1 MNFGGL
7 LAGLGSGAIGGY
19 FSALNDQERAD
30 LERRKEEAA
39 RELRQM
45 TLDARAA
52 GSSGGGGKADGIL
65 GSYLNKT
72 GVNIPAALGFETSP
86 VDKGRFTS
94 QQPFARQESL
104 ATEGTDSA
112 IGLIGDNNDAV
123 SRKALEG
130 KFQTKETFDEQ
141 GYMAAERA
149 RQEKNID
156 VLNRVDNPAA
166 YKALQEGM
174 GQKQINRLGELAM
187 STSDAKTRD
196 ALIQE
201 ANKLSVALNGKD
213 RYKLEGGQVIDVA
226 SGDVKDTELSKAKV
240 AHERAS
246 AAKAG
251 RESTSSDKTDAA
263 EDRTVAAASKLVES
277 KSKLLSDAEKR
288 AKDNVPALSKAE
300 AYDKMKVEAHAARV
314 AEAIANDAEVKAA
327 REALTAARQRESA
340 LLDKIANKKTDPMVK
355 KSSDNLGTAT
365 GKKLD
370 LNQFYRK

>member
-30 LERRKEEAA
+30 LERRKEDAA

-52 GSSGGGGKADGIL
+52 GSGGGGKADGIL

-72 GVNIPAALGFETSP
+72 GANVADAVGFEVNP

-141 GYMAAERA
+141 GYTAAERA
-149 RQEKNID
+149 RREN
-156 VLNRVDNPAA
+156 NRKVMTEVDNPSAT
-166 YKALQEGM
+166 KALHEGRAQE
-174 GQKQINRLGELAM
+174 QVNRLGELAM
-187 STSDAKTRD
+187 STSDVKTRD

-213 RYKLEGGQVIDVA
+213 RYKLEGGQVVDVA
-226 SGDVKDTELSKAKV
+226 SGDVKDTELSKAKTGKEN
-240 AHERAS
+240 AQ
-246 AAKAG
+246 AARAG

-300 AYDKMKVEAHAARV
+300 AYDTKKVESHAARV

-327 REALTAARQRESA
+327 REALTAARQREST